1 MVLAEGD
8 DVDADLVREDGL
20 VDDLPDRGGVGDEVA
35 GVVLRDVAERVQ
47 AENEISH
54 EMGSQSL
61 D

>member
-1 MVLAEGD
+1 
-8 DVDADLVREDGL
+8 
-20 VDDLPDRGGVGDEVA
+20 VGDEVA
-35 GVVLRDVAERVQ
+35 GVVERDVAEVVE